1 MKRLILLATLF
12 SGLAQAQTD
21 TVKMSFDSCL
31 SRIRE
36 MGSKFGVAPINIV
49 ETRELRV
56 VRFITSDGSVLVS
69 CSRPDQNM
77 VVKISK

>member
-1 MKRLILLATLF
+1 MKRFILLAALF
-12 SGLAQAQTD
+12 AGVAQAQTD
-21 TVKMSFDSCL
+21 TVKIPFDACI

-36 MGSKFGVAPINIV
+36 MGSRFGVTPINIV